1 MQQDADKLVECLIKA
16 KNLSELKEKYVYT
29 FLGKGWEHHVERL
42 KSVGF
47 EICHIQFA
55 PDYIEEVCKHDI
67 QITTICIG
75 TGTKGKVLDAIAN
88 GLLVIGSRY
97 ALENIAVE
105 YNISCLQYNQV
116 EDIVDLLKD
125 ICLKS
130 SVYEAMAERGRKAIL
145 SQHNNSI
152 VAGKL
157 FSLFQN

>member
-1 MQQDADKLVECLIKA
+1 M
-16 KNLSELKEKYVYT
+16 
-29 FLGKGWEHHVERL
+29 
-42 KSVGF
+42 
-47 EICHIQFA
+47 
-55 PDYIEEVCKHDI
+55 
-67 QITTICIG
+67 
-75 TGTKGKVLDAIAN
+75 
-88 GLLVIGSRY
+88 
-97 ALENIAVE
+97 
-105 YNISCLQYNQV
+105 QYNQV